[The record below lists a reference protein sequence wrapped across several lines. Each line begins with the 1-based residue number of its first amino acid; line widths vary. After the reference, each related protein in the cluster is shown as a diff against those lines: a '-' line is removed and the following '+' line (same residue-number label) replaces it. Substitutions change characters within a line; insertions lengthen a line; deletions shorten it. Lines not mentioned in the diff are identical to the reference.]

1 MSFKIEYLADKNR
14 IVSVLQERLENC
26 EHTIYALEKDGAIII
41 YMVYDNELRRVAR
54 ITKESFD
61 GQEIQDRDQLNKAFL
76 SELPMTADIAEQTTN
91 LVVWL

>member
-1 MSFKIEYLADKNR
+1 MSFNIEYLADKNK
-14 IVSVLQERLENC
+14 IVAVLQERLENC
-26 EHTIYALEKDGAIII
+26 EHTIYVLEKVGVIII

-54 ITKESFD
+54 ITD
-61 GQEIQDRDQLNKAFL
+61 GQDKEQLNKAFL

>member
-1 MSFKIEYLADKNR
+1 MINIEYLADKNR

-26 EHTIYALEKDGAIII
+26 EHTIYALEKVGVIII

-54 ITKESFD
+54 ITDMQDKE
-61 GQEIQDRDQLNKAFL
+61 QLNKAFL
-76 SELPMTADIAEQTTN
+76 SELPMTADIAEQTTD